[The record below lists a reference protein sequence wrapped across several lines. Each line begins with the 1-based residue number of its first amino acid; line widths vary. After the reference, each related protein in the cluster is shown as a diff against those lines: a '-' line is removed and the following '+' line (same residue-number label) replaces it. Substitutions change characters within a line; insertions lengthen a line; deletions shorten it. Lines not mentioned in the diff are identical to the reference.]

1 MSILK
6 QSTAATIKLGPFVD
20 DTDGKTAETALTI
33 GQADIRLSKNGG
45 DIAQTNNATGATHD
59 ELGYYNIPLD
69 TTDTGTLGRLRVLVS
84 KAGALP
90 VWQDFVVVTANVYDS
105 MFSTDKLDVAVVE
118 MATDVLTAASV
129 KADAVTKIQNGLA
142 TSAALD
148 TVDANVDSILADT
161 GTDGVVLAST
171 QGAITWAQ
179 QKIVADVA
187 NEGALDIT
195 NTNAEGIG
203 QRNLGTKIGQA
214 NIAINTNAGENAIG
228 QRNSGTSTNGNN
240 TALVYGQQNKTTVIS
255 GAALDSE
262 SVSGFDSALAL
273 EATLTAI
280 KGAGWTNQTLV
291 KIVTDI
297 SAISAGSGATP
308 QQIWEYA
315 TRTITGLPTMPTD
328 WVTAAGLKADAVTEI
343 QSGLAT
349 AAALDAVD
357 NFIDTEVAAI
367 LAAVDTEVAAI
378 KAKTDNLPASPAAV
392 GSAMTLTAAYDK
404 AKDDVLTPL
413 AVVDGIVDAIKVQT
427 DKIPATP
434 ASAGEYTANIGAIKA
449 KTDNLPLS
457 PASSGEYTSALT
469 AIQNDLDNPNQYKA
483 DVSGLATQTSVN
495 AIPTT
500 PLLAANYIA
509 PDNAGIAAIKTKTDS
524 LTFTTPNKVDASATV
539 NPTGIATSAEL
550 EIVGGKVDGVLN
562 KLNVSSVEFVTA
574 VVGSTITILRG
585 DTLSARLLDLGDF
598 TQYVSLDFTVKL
610 VSGELDDAARIRLR
624 KNASGTG
631 DGLLRLNGAEYATA
645 TDGSIV
651 IDDLTTGDIEIK
663 LTATATQE
671 LVPGN
676 YVYDVQIIT
685 ANEVRTL
692 TAGKLEVV
700 ADVTRAVA

>member
-1 MSILK
+1 MNILK

-59 ELGYYNIPLD
+59 ELGYYDIPLD

-118 MATDVLTAASV
+118 MATDVLTAAAV

-142 TSAALD
+142 TP
-148 TVDANVDSILADT
+148 TN
-161 GTDGVVLAST
+161 
-171 QGAITWAQ
+171 IT
-179 QKIVADVA
+179 
-187 NEGALDIT
+187 
-195 NTNAEGIG
+195 
-203 QRNLGTKIGQA
+203 
-214 NIAINTNAGENAIG
+214 AG
-228 QRNSGTSTNGNN
+228 
-240 TALVYGQQNKTTVIS
+240 
-255 GAALDSE
+255 
-262 SVSGFDSALAL
+262 
-273 EATLTAI
+273 
-280 KGAGWTNQTLV
+280 
-291 KIVTDI
+291 
-297 SAISAGSGATP
+297 
-308 QQIWEYA
+308 
-315 TRTITGLPTMPTD
+315 TITTATNLTNLPTMPTD
-328 WVTAAGLKADAVTEI
+328 WLTAAGLKTDAVTEI

-449 KTDNLPLS
+449 KTDNLPLF

-483 DVSGLATQTSVN
+483 DVSNLALQATSLAIKGQTDKIPAAPAQTGEYNAALTAIQADLDNPTQYKADVSGLATQASVN

-500 PLLAANYIA
+500 PLLAANYTA
-509 PDNAGIAAIKTKTDS
+509 PDNAGIGAIKTKTDQ
-524 LTFTTPNKVDASATV
+524 LTFTTLNKVDASATIDPTGLATSEALEIV
-539 NPTGIATSAEL
+539 DYKMDAVKAKTDQLAFSVPNRIDASATVDPTGIATSEEL
-550 EIVGGKVDGVLN
+550 AALDDKIDSIKSKTDLMDA
-562 KLNVSSVEFVTA
+562 SSI
-574 VVGSTITILRG
+574 TITPTVIGSKITVLRG
-585 DTLSARLLDLGDF
+585 DTFIADVAGLGSLAA
-598 TQYVSLDFTVKL
+598 YVTLDFTVKH
-610 VSGELDDAARIRLR
+610 STNQSDDNAIIRIR
-624 KNASGTG
+624 KNADGLS
-631 DGLLRLNGAEYATA
+631 DGLLRLNGAAYPTGG
-645 TDGSIV
+645 DGSLTITDEAAGDV
-651 IDDLTTGDIEIK
+651 MIMLKEDVTDDL
-663 LTATATQE
+663 L
-671 LVPGN
+671 PGT
-676 YVYDVQIIT
+676 YVYDIQLIE
-685 ANEVRTL
+685 ANEVSTL
-692 TAGKLEVV
+692 TSGTLIVS
-700 ADVTRAVA
+700 ADVTRLVE

>member
-1 MSILK
+1 MNILK

-45 DIAQTNNATGATHD
+45 DIAQTHNATGATHD
-59 ELGYYNIPLD
+59 ELGYYDIPLD

-118 MATDVLTAASV
+118 MATDVLTAAAV
-129 KADAVTKIQNGLA
+129 KADAVTKIQSGLA
-142 TSAALD
+142 TPTNITA
-148 TVDANVDSILADT
+148 
-161 GTDGVVLAST
+161 GT
-171 QGAITWAQ
+171 I
-179 QKIVADVA
+179 
-187 NEGALDIT
+187 
-195 NTNAEGIG
+195 
-203 QRNLGTKIGQA
+203 
-214 NIAINTNAGENAIG
+214 
-228 QRNSGTSTNGNN
+228 
-240 TALVYGQQNKTTVIS
+240 TTV
-255 GAALDSE
+255 
-262 SVSGFDSALAL
+262 
-273 EATLTAI
+273 TNLT
-280 KGAGWTNQTLV
+280 N
-291 KIVTDI
+291 
-297 SAISAGSGATP
+297 
-308 QQIWEYA
+308 
-315 TRTITGLPTMPTD
+315 LPTMPTD
-328 WVTAAGLKADAVTEI
+328 WLTAAGLKADAVTEI

-413 AVVDGIVDAIKVQT
+413 GVVDGIVDAIKVQT
-427 DKIPATP
+427 DKIPASP
-434 ASAGEYTANIGAIKA
+434 ASAGEYTTNIGAIKA

-539 NPTGIATSAEL
+539 DPTGIATSEEL
-550 EIVGGKVDGVLN
+550 DIIGEKVDGVLN

-574 VVGSTITILRG
+574 VVGSNITILRG
-585 DTLSARLLDLGDF
+585 DTLAARLLDLGDL
-598 TQYVSLDFTVKL
+598 TQYANLDFTVKL

-676 YVYDVQIIT
+676 YVYDIQLIT

-692 TAGKLEVV
+692 TAGTCKVT
-700 ADVTRAVA
+700 ADVTRATV

>member
-1 MSILK
+1 MNILK

-59 ELGYYNIPLD
+59 ELGYYDIPLD

-118 MATDVLTAASV
+118 MATDVLTAAAV
-129 KADAVTKIQNGLA
+129 KADAVTKIQSGLA
-142 TSAALD
+142 TPTNITA
-148 TVDANVDSILADT
+148 
-161 GTDGVVLAST
+161 GT
-171 QGAITWAQ
+171 I
-179 QKIVADVA
+179 
-187 NEGALDIT
+187 
-195 NTNAEGIG
+195 
-203 QRNLGTKIGQA
+203 
-214 NIAINTNAGENAIG
+214 
-228 QRNSGTSTNGNN
+228 
-240 TALVYGQQNKTTVIS
+240 TTV
-255 GAALDSE
+255 
-262 SVSGFDSALAL
+262 
-273 EATLTAI
+273 TNLT
-280 KGAGWTNQTLV
+280 N
-291 KIVTDI
+291 
-297 SAISAGSGATP
+297 
-308 QQIWEYA
+308 
-315 TRTITGLPTMPTD
+315 LPTMPTD
-328 WVTAAGLKADAVTEI
+328 WLTAAGLKADAVTEI

-413 AVVDGIVDAIKVQT
+413 GVVDGIVDAIKVQT

-500 PLLAANYIA
+500 PLLAANYVA
-509 PDNAGIAAIKTKTDS
+509 PDNATIGEIKAKTDQ
-524 LTFTTPNKVDASATV
+524 LTFTAPNKVDASATV
-539 NPTGIATSAEL
+539 DPTGIATSAEL

-585 DTLSARLLDLGDF
+585 DTLSARLLDLGDL
-598 TQYVSLDFTVKL
+598 TDYASIDFTVKR
-610 VSGELDDAARIRLR
+610 VAGELDDAAKIRLR
-624 KNASGTG
+624 KNASGTD
-631 DGLLRLNGAEYATA
+631 DGLLRINGAEYATA

-663 LTATATQE
+663 LNAAATRE

-676 YVYDVQIIT
+676 YVYDVQLIT

-700 ADVTRAVA
+700 ADVTRATA